1 MVPPAPPTYV
11 HAASCTFFWAWAAI
25 GSVAALGLISF
36 GLGPFAS
43 IPAAV
48 AGVLLARK
56 ESARASAFGLLTG
69 AGLLCLFVAWLQRHG
84 PGITCWQTATSSGCD
99 QNLNP
104 LPWLIAGI
112 ALVAVG
118 VAAHRRLQRWRA
130 L

>member
-1 MVPPAPPTYV
+1 VT
-11 HAASCTFFWAWAAI
+11 SCTFFWAWAAI

-56 ESARASAFGLLTG
+56 ESARASAFGLVTG
-69 AGLLCLFVAWLQRHG
+69 AGLLFLFVAWLQRHG
-84 PGITCWQTATSSGCD
+84 PGITCWQTATASGCR

-104 LPWLIAGI
+104 LPWLIAGL
-112 ALVAVG
+112 ALIAVG
-118 VAAHRRLQRWRA
+118 VAAHHRLQRRRTH
-130 L
+130 

>member
-1 MVPPAPPTYV
+1 MGRTQGTAMVPPAPPTYV

-36 GLGPFAS
+36 ALGPLAV

-84 PGITCWQTATSSGCD
+84 PGITCCK
-99 QNLNP
+99 P
-104 LPWLIAGI
+104 RPPAGAI
-112 ALVAVG
+112 
-118 VAAHRRLQRWRA
+118 RT
-130 L
+130 